1 MAHRILFVNDEV
13 ALRSNAA
20 RALRFK
26 EYEVVEAS
34 DGFEAW
40 GLAKKTRFDL
50 VITDSRMPPLSGAA
64 LMTRLRDLQPTV
76 PILRLSDS
84 HDAGSEESGTRT
96 LFKPFEVDD
105 LVAAAGS
112 LLAH

>member
-1 MAHRILFVNDEV
+1 MA
-13 ALRSNAA
+13 
-20 RALRFK
+20 
-26 EYEVVEAS
+26 
-34 DGFEAW
+34 
-40 GLAKKTRFDL
+40 
-50 VITDSRMPPLSGAA
+50 
-64 LMTRLRDLQPTV
+64 RLRDLHPTV

-105 LVAAAGS
+105 LVAAVGS